1 MWRYYCGYSN
11 SVLQFNKKEH
21 TAVCIM
27 AGSAGST
34 PEAMMAL
41 AVQKLWYNM
50 NPSAGIAV
58 LLVLSAQMLGYGM
71 AGLLRETL
79 VYPTKMLYVP
89 SA

>member
-1 MWRYYCGYSN
+1 
-11 SVLQFNKKEH
+11 
-21 TAVCIM
+21 M

-50 NPSAGIAV
+50 NPHPGIAIM
-58 LLVLSAQMLGYGM
+58 LIMSAQMMGYGM

-79 VYPTKMLYVP
+79 VYPTKML
-89 SA
+89 

>member
-1 MWRYYCGYSN
+1 
-11 SVLQFNKKEH
+11 
-21 TAVCIM
+21 M

-50 NPSAGIAV
+50 NPTPAIAIM
-58 LLVLSAQMLGYGM
+58 LILSAQMLGYGM

-89 SA
+89 STRIHSNIFLP